1 MDIKRKNRRNSRSG
15 FTMIELVA
23 MLIIIGLLAA
33 VVGRNVIGKI
43 DQAKKETTKAS
54 LKVLQSAVHQFKMD
68 TGRYPT
74 EDEGLEALVIE
85 PSDAPNWEPGGYLDT
100 TDVPVDGWK
109 NDFVYQ
115 LNPPSGKPFVII
127 SYGANGEEG
136 GEGDDADLYSTDAY

>member
-1 MDIKRKNRRNSRSG
+1 MDIKREKRRKSRSG

-43 DQAKKETTKAS
+43 DDAKLQTTKAS
-54 LKVLQSAVHQFKMD
+54 LKILHSAVNQFKMD

-74 EDEGLEALVIE
+74 EDEGLSALVVE
-85 PSDAPNWEPGGYLDT
+85 PSDARDWEQGGYLDT
-100 TDVPVDGWK
+100 TDIPLDGWK
-109 NDFVYQ
+109 NEFVYQ

-136 GEGDDADLYSTDAY
+136 GEDDDADLYSTDAY

>member
-1 MDIKRKNRRNSRSG
+1 MDIKREKRRKSRCG

-43 DQAKKETTKAS
+43 DDAKLQTTKAS
-54 LKVLQSAVHQFKMD
+54 LKILHSAVNQFKMD

-74 EDEGLEALVIE
+74 EDEGLSALVIE
-85 PSDAPNWEPGGYLDT
+85 PSDARDWEPGGYLDT
-100 TDVPVDGWK
+100 TDIPLDGWK
-109 NDFVYQ
+109 NEFVYQ